1 MKNLKLFL
9 VATIATIA
17 MLVTS
22 CSKSDDNDSSS
33 SCNDIVCGGSGNP
46 VTGVY
51 YIFRGTL
58 NPDTCGETQ
67 LTVNKAT
74 FDFYKAKWDLNPE
87 GYACW
92 EGLK

>member
-1 MKNLKLFL
+1 MKLFL
-9 VATIATIA
+9 VASIATIA
-17 MLVTS
+17 MLATS
-22 CSKSDDNDSSS
+22 CSKNDDNNISNP
-33 SCNDIVCGGSGNP
+33 CNDIVCGGGGPNNNG
-46 VTGVY
+46 TY

-58 NPDTCGETQ
+58 NPDSCGETE
-67 LTVNKAT
+67 LAVNKAT